1 MQFYAAGRKKG
12 NFDAGIQLGI
22 RRILTSPAFVFR
34 AEDDGA
40 VKPGTIHRVSDL
52 ELASRLSFFLWS
64 SIPDETLLELAGKN
78 QLSQPAVL
86 EKQVRRMLADPR
98 ADAFVSNFAGQ
109 WLHLRNL
116 KTIAPN
122 HDEFPDFDDT
132 LREAFQREAELF
144 FASIMRE
151 DRNVLDLLT
160 ANHTFVN
167 ERLAKHYGVP
177 YIYGSHFRRVTR
189 QDDARRGLLGK
200 GAILMVTSRADRTAP
215 VLRGKW
221 ILENVLGTPPPPPL
235 PNVPPLVASTESA
248 PRTLRERMEQHRA
261 SPTCAGC
268 HKVLDPLGFAL
279 ENFDGVGAWRT
290 REAGLPID
298 ASGVLADGTKVDGVV
313 ALRNALVA
321 RSDIFVQTLT
331 EKLMIYAL
339 GRGLQAYDMPAVRE
353 IVRQTEKQDY
363 RFSALIMG
371 IVTATPFQMRM
382 AGDD

>member
-1 MQFYAAGRKKG
+1 M
-12 NFDAGIQLGI
+12 
-22 RRILTSPAFVFR
+22 
-34 AEDDGA
+34 
-40 VKPGTIHRVSDL
+40 
-52 ELASRLSFFLWS
+52 SRLWS
-64 SIPDETLLELAGKN
+64 
-78 QLSQPAVL
+78 
-86 EKQVRRMLADPR
+86 
-98 ADAFVSNFAGQ
+98 
-109 WLHLRNL
+109 
-116 KTIAPN
+116 
-122 HDEFPDFDDT
+122 
-132 LREAFQREAELF
+132 
-144 FASIMRE
+144 
-151 DRNVLDLLT
+151 
-160 ANHTFVN
+160 
-167 ERLAKHYGVP
+167 
-177 YIYGSHFRRVTR
+177 
-189 QDDARRGLLGK
+189 
-200 GAILMVTSRADRTAP
+200 
-215 VLRGKW
+215 
-221 ILENVLGTPPPPPL
+221 PPPL
-235 PNVPPLVASTESA
+235 PNVPPLVASTEST

-298 ASGVLADGTKVDGVV
+298 ASGLLADGTKVDGVV

-371 IVTATPFQMRM
+371 VVTATPFQMRM

>member
-1 MQFYAAGRKKG
+1 
-12 NFDAGIQLGI
+12 
-22 RRILTSPAFVFR
+22 
-34 AEDDGA
+34 
-40 VKPGTIHRVSDL
+40 
-52 ELASRLSFFLWS
+52 
-64 SIPDETLLELAGKN
+64 
-78 QLSQPAVL
+78 
-86 EKQVRRMLADPR
+86 
-98 ADAFVSNFAGQ
+98 
-109 WLHLRNL
+109 
-116 KTIAPN
+116 
-122 HDEFPDFDDT
+122 
-132 LREAFQREAELF
+132 
-144 FASIMRE
+144 MRE

-160 ANHTFVN
+160 ANYTFVN

-177 YIYGSHFRRVTR
+177 YVYGSQFRRVTL

-235 PNVPPLVASTESA
+235 PNVPPLVASSEAA

-298 ASGVLADGTKVDGVV
+298 ASGLLADGTKVDGVV

-321 RSDIFVQTLT
+321 RADIFVQTLT

-339 GRGLQAYDMPAVRE
+339 GRGLKAYDMPAVRD
-353 IVRQTEKQDY
+353 IVRQTEKQDH

-371 IVTATPFQMRM
+371 VVTATPFQMRM